1 MLNCKLLKGA
11 SCVQLKA
18 FFPRDGSTETP
29 PHPSADFNWKDYCP
43 TAFGKLR
50 EVFNI
55 EAAEYM
61 KSICGRLISQLC
73 LCPCSSYSCAH
84 LLYRTRSCPCYVSA
98 HATWGPYFVIA
109 EAHAHSIVMLVLV
122 LMACFSAA
130 LLMPISRAGTRHCCA
145 MQNARERWMP
155 FDNLH

>member
-1 MLNCKLLKGA
+1 VCSSRPSAPETAAQRRLPLIAIKQRGDMLDCMLLKGT

-61 KSICGRLISQLC
+61 KSICGKLISQLC
-73 LCPCSSYSCAH
+73 LCPRSSYSCAQFCIRPAYASAMDALM
-84 LLYRTRSCPCYVSA
+84 LLGGHTVP
-98 HATWGPYFVIA
+98 
-109 EAHAHSIVMLVLV
+109 
-122 LMACFSAA
+122 
-130 LLMPISRAGTRHCCA
+130 LLRPMHIP
-145 MQNARERWMP
+145 Q
-155 FDNLH
+155 